1 MHCAADVKQAVT
13 DAAVRLGPL
22 APDAVGVVA
31 GTGLAGL
38 ADGLANCRGIALG
51 DLPDVP
57 QPSAP
62 GHEGRLVVGELSGRQ
77 VALFTGR
84 VHLYEGRSPAEVACG
99 VRLLAGLGIRT
110 LIVTNAAGALDPHFS
125 AGGLMRITDHINLT
139 GRNPLLGPNDDAL
152 GPRFPDMS
160 RAYSPRLGAL
170 ADQAACRR
178 HRLERGIYAASW
190 GRAETPAETRL
201 LRSLGADAV
210 DVHGDES
217 SRPPPGHCVRAL
229 VPHQRQPAR
238 LPGRSLHRGHSG
250 HGPGRRGQPRP
261 AAGGRDS
268 AVLTNAG
275 PGKTLRP
282 RRAQKA
288 PDGHGSPSFGNPK
301 RAV

>member
-170 ADQAACRR
+170 ADQAALSLGI
-178 HRLERGIYAASW
+178 RLERGIYAGVLGPSL
-190 GRAETPAETRL
+190 ETPAETRL

-210 DVHGDES
+210 GMSTVTEVIAARHLGLAVLGISCLTNVNLPDCQAEASIEDILATARGAEAS
-217 SRPPPGHCVRAL
+217 L
-229 VPHQRQPAR
+229 AR
-238 LPGRSLHRGHSG
+238 LL
-250 HGPGRRGQPRP
+250 
-261 AAGGRDS
+261 AA
-268 AVLTNAG
+268 VIPLC
-275 PGKTLRP
+275 
-282 RRAQKA
+282 
-288 PDGHGSPSFGNPK
+288 
-301 RAV
+301 